1 MVNVEVTVQCVEVT
15 KNHQVK
21 LKSCITKK
29 FVADCNTDY
38 FIVSECRGGL
48 SVVIKHNIKCQGPI
62 LLKRKIV
69 L

>member
-15 KNHQVK
+15 KNHRVK

-29 FVADCNTDY
+29 FVADY